1 MSESKTK
8 RLVTTSAIALTMA
21 SSLLSAAVPVST
33 VLAEDADA
41 TTKSTTVDKLQEATE
56 ARDIAHKDYVD
67 ATVDYKL
74 AKDVKESTESA
85 KEKADQALK
94 DAEKVTSDAEKIVV
108 DSTKA
113 IVDAQKVVVEQTE
126 VIEKAENRIENIKN
140 VKELA
145 TEKLE
150 EAKAEKKVA
159 DTKIVNANKVIA
171 AQKQIIETANKA
183 IEVAE
188 ASKTEPTAD
197 IKQFQKLLVAA
208 QEDLA
213 TATDA
218 VAKDKADGNVKTFE
232 TAIKQAQAKID
243 AANKIVEDSN
253 KAIADANSEI
263 DVQNKIVTDQ
273 TKISNTQ
280 ANMISDQE
288 KAIRDNTDLIAEQ
301 NAKIS
306 DAKSKI
312 SNAEQ
317 IIKTSTEAKEKA
329 ESTIETNASVI
340 ASAKEAVSTTT
351 KLANDANEVF
361 ESAKTRMEK
370 AEKTLQVSQAAVDAL
385 RAESVK
391 DQVGG
396 SIETPKDNSEITET
410 PIVEVKSGHVEFV
423 TESGSHVDTISFDI
437 KKLEELAKAGQEM
450 GVANT
455 TVKSILDSEVE
466 KYQGMVG
473 KSDSVI
479 RLTPGAYN
487 VVEVSSTFEN
497 GKYVIKA
504 VVKEV
509 SKSDEE
515 TPKSDE
521 TTTTTNGSTPT
532 TNGST
537 PTTNGSTPTTNGST
551 PTTNGSTTTT
561 NGSTTTTSGST
572 TTTQQAEQPKGQTS
586 ADGILTNIVFSKSS
600 SGKVA
605 ISGKIDKTKLESDQK
620 LEGEFATLRVSN
632 AEGTEIGKYSIANDY
647 TFVGELSSEPKEGD
661 KLIINYGGKTYEI
674 KYTLDST
681 KDLSGTQ
688 QSVSNTTTGSSANT
702 KTNAKSS
709 LLPSTGQQN
718 LIGMTIAGISLMI
731 AGAVALFMK
740 FRKKGSSE

>member
-1 MSESKTK
+1 MSESKAK
-8 RLVTTSAIALTMA
+8 RLLTSSVVALSLAAPMASALT
-21 SSLLSAAVPVST
+21 PVTS

-113 IVDAQKVVVEQTE
+113 IVDAQKVVVDQTE

-145 TEKLE
+145 TQKLE
-150 EAKAEKKVA
+150 EAKAEKA
-159 DTKIVNANKVIA
+159 DADKKIADANKVID
-171 AQKQIIETANKA
+171 AQKAIIETAKKA
-183 IEVAE
+183 IEVAT
-188 ASKTEPTAD
+188 ASKNEPTED
-197 IKQFQKLLVAA
+197 IKQFKKLLAAA
-208 QEDLA
+208 QEDLKNA
-213 TATDA
+213 IDA
-218 VAKDKADGNVKTFE
+218 SEKDKADGNVKTFE

-243 AANKIVEDSN
+243 EADKIIEDAKKSISDSN
-253 KAIADANSEI
+253 KEI

-396 SIETPKDNSEITET
+396 SIETPKDNPTIEIPVEN
-410 PIVEVKSGHVEFV
+410 VKDEVKSGHVEFV

-479 RLTPGAYN
+479 TLTPGAYN

-497 GKYVIKA
+497 GEYVIKA

-521 TTTTTNGSTPT
+521 TTTTTS
-532 TNGST
+532 
-537 PTTNGSTPTTNGST
+537 
-551 PTTNGSTTTT
+551 GSTTTT
-561 NGSTTTTSGST
+561 SGSTTTTSGSTTTTSGST

-688 QSVSNTTTGSSANT
+688 QSVSNTTTGSSENT
-702 KTNAKSS
+702 KTNVKAS
-709 LLPSTGQQN
+709 LLPSTGQRN
-718 LIGMTIAGISLMI
+718 LLGMTIAGLSLMI
-731 AGAVALFMK
+731 AGVVALFMK
-740 FRKKGSSE
+740 FRKKGSAE

>member
-94 DAEKVTSDAEKIVV
+94 DAEKVTFDAEKIVV

-159 DTKIVNANKVIA
+159 DTKIVNANKVIT

-340 ASAKEAVSTTT
+340 VSAKETVSTTT
-351 KLANDANEVF
+351 KLANEANEVF

-521 TTTTTNGSTPT
+521 TTPT

-537 PTTNGSTPTTNGST
+537 P
-551 PTTNGSTTTT
+551 TT